1 MTSAANTHP
10 TVQGVACV
18 LAHAPGLVRHGS
30 KPSRELPTAPDVLG
44 AQLQAALRPFDAV
57 AAYAPNQVFIGNLP
71 PEALWDWPQPW
82 WQHDIPEARTTG
94 RYGEILPETELLGL
108 LRLVDDFD
116 LVHLE
121 TQFAANA
128 ADRLVRHQLWAE
140 TPLDRLTK
148 AESSEAIAAH
158 AFAETGL
165 PLYTGGSALVGYVS
179 GGYPDDQSQTPD
191 ILLENLACKASGTV
205 ALKHLLRSAGLP
217 AENLDYVIGCGE
229 EAVGD
234 RYQRGGGSMAKAIA
248 EAAGCI
254 NSTGADVK
262 AFCSAPIHAL
272 VMAGALVHAGV
283 ARHVAVVGGG
293 SLAKL
298 GMKFRGHLAQE
309 MPVLEDCLAAVA
321 VLVGPPDDESPR
333 LRLDVVG
340 RHPVGAGGSA
350 QQIYESLVIAP
361 LERLGV
367 TIPEID
373 RYAVELHNPEITEP
387 TGGGNV
393 PRLNYRTIAGL
404 AALRGQLPREGIAD
418 FERSHGM
425 PGFVP
430 TQGHIPAGWP
440 YLAHARDRMR
450 SGAERRA
457 LFIAKGSLF
466 LGRMTNLA
474 DGMSL
479 LVEAP

>member
-1 MTSAANTHP
+1 
-10 TVQGVACV
+10 
-18 LAHAPGLVRHGS
+18 
-30 KPSRELPTAPDVLG
+30 
-44 AQLQAALRPFDAV
+44 
-57 AAYAPNQVFIGNLP
+57 
-71 PEALWDWPQPW
+71 
-82 WQHDIPEARTTG
+82 
-94 RYGEILPETELLGL
+94 
-108 LRLVDDFD
+108 
-116 LVHLE
+116 
-121 TQFAANA
+121 
-128 ADRLVRHQLWAE
+128 
-140 TPLDRLTK
+140 
-148 AESSEAIAAH
+148 
-158 AFAETGL
+158 
-165 PLYTGGSALVGYVS
+165 
-179 GGYPDDQSQTPD
+179 
-191 ILLENLACKASGTV
+191 
-205 ALKHLLRSAGLP
+205 
-217 AENLDYVIGCGE
+217 
-229 EAVGD
+229 
-234 RYQRGGGSMAKAIA
+234 
-248 EAAGCI
+248 
-254 NSTGADVK
+254 
-262 AFCSAPIHAL
+262 
-272 VMAGALVHAGV
+272 
-283 ARHVAVVGGG
+283 
-293 SLAKL
+293 
-298 GMKFRGHLAQE
+298 MKFRGHLSQE

-321 VLVGPPDDESPR
+321 VLVGPADDANPR

-404 AALRGQLPREGIAD
+404 AALRGQLPREAIAT

-425 PGFVP
+425 PGFAP

-450 SGAERRA
+450 EGAERRA

-479 LVEAP
+479 LVEAS

>member
-1 MTSAANTHP
+1 
-10 TVQGVACV
+10 V
-18 LAHAPGLVRHGS
+18 
-30 KPSRELPTAPDVLG
+30 TAPDVLG
-44 AQLQAALRPFDAV
+44 PQLQAALRPFDAV
-57 AAYAPNQVFIGNLP
+57 AGYAPNQVFIGNLP
-71 PEALWDWPQPW
+71 TEALWDWPRPW
-82 WQHDIPEARTTG
+82 WQHAMPEAGTRG

-121 TQFAANA
+121 TEFAARA
-128 ADRLVRHQLWAE
+128 RDRLAHHPLWEGA
-140 TPLDRLTK
+140 TLDRLAK
-148 AESSEAIAAH
+148 AEPGEAIANH
-158 AFAETGL
+158 AFGPSSL
-165 PLYTGGSALVGYVS
+165 PLYSGGGALVGFIS

-205 ALKHLLRSAGLP
+205 ALGHLLRCTGLAP
-217 AENLDYVIGCGE
+217 EALDYVIGCGE

-248 EAAGCI
+248 EAAGCV

-272 VMAGALVHAGV
+272 VMAGALVQAGV

-298 GMKFRGHLAQE
+298 GMKLRGHLAQE

-321 VLVGPPDDESPR
+321 VLVGPPDDENPR

-350 QQIYESLVIAP
+350 QQIYESLVTAP
-361 LERLGV
+361 LERLGLA
-367 TIPEID
+367 IPEID

-404 AALRGQLPREGIAD
+404 AALRGQLPREAVAD

-425 PGFVP
+425 PGFAP
-430 TQGHIPAGWP
+430 MQGHIPAGWP

-466 LGRMTNLA
+466 LGRMTSLA